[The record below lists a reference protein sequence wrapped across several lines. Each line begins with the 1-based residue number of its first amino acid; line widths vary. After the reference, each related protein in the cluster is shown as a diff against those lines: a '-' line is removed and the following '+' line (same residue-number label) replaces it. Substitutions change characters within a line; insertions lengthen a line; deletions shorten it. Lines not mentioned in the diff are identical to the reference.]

1 MSPGYD
7 WGSRP
12 LIVYCNRIFY
22 IQITTFVFVTKV
34 VFLRSDVLGSI
45 SEFFQ
50 HFLNGL
56 TLGGIYALIA
66 LGYTM
71 VYGILKF
78 INFAHGEI
86 LMIGAYL
93 GLFGFNFLRG
103 DTPYGPLL
111 LVIFFVAMLISM
123 VLSAGL
129 GMAIEKIAYKPLRKA
144 TRLAP
149 LLSAIGVSF
158 ILSNMA
164 AYLWGTKSRKFDYPF
179 DNTAFDIGGVSITP
193 HQILILLVSLI
204 LMVSLKLYIDKT
216 RMGKAMRATSL
227 DQDVAALMGINVNHV
242 ISLTFAIGSALA
254 ATAGMLVALD
264 FKVYPTMG
272 AMAGLKAFV
281 AAVVG
286 GIGNITGAMI
296 GGILLGLLE
305 TFGVAVLGI
314 PQGLKDTI
322 AFGVLILILLV
333 KPEGLLG
340 KAEREKV

>member
-1 MSPGYD
+1 
-7 WGSRP
+7 
-12 LIVYCNRIFY
+12 
-22 IQITTFVFVTKV
+22 
-34 VFLRSDVLGSI
+34 LGSI

-86 LMIGAYL
+86 LMIGAYS
-93 GLFGFNFLRG
+93 GLFLFDLLRG
-103 DTPYGPLL
+103 DLPYGPLL
-111 LVIFFVAMLISM
+111 LIVFFAAMLISM
-123 VLSAGL
+123 VISAVL
-129 GMAIEKIAYKPLRKA
+129 GMSIEKIAYKPLRKA

-158 ILSNMA
+158 ILSNLA
-164 AYLWGTKSRKFDYPF
+164 AFFWGTKSRKFDYPF
-179 DNTAFDIGGVSITP
+179 DNTAYKIGDVAITP
-193 HQILILLVSLI
+193 HQILILAVSF
-204 LMVSLKLYIDKT
+204 LMMVALKLYIDRT

-227 DQDVAALMGINVNHV
+227 DQDVAALMGINVNQV

-254 ATAGMLVALD
+254 ATAGILIALD